1 MVATVELVIDTEHK
15 RGGEVTA
22 LCFDGEHLYSGS
34 EDGIVT
40 VSNKNS

>member
-1 MVATVELVIDTEHK
+1 MVGIVEAVIDDKHK
-15 RGGEVTA
+15 RAGEVIA

-40 VSNKNS
+40 VSRK